1 MSITNLNQ
9 FVASYFILTRKP
21 TGLVCIHSMNSEC
34 ICADL
39 SYSTDRIEEK
49 TRRWDWTDCAH
60 VSPAVDGNMAA
71 VLALE
76 GVADSQRQLSAL
88 FFPIYF
94 HTHRL
99 TGGDRALPCKATCPT
114 SLSLSRSQRR
124 KIACGW
130 TNQLSTWRFVRFT
143 TSPSRVSPA
152 GCRFNSVTQLL
163 LDYFS
168 VRRESIWFFFNM
180 GKNGKDRSPADP
192 TFQQV
197 SLQFCS
203 PCAYSNKIKIGVTL
217 RDGFFFYRT

>member
-1 MSITNLNQ
+1 
-9 FVASYFILTRKP
+9 
-21 TGLVCIHSMNSEC
+21 
-34 ICADL
+34 
-39 SYSTDRIEEK
+39 
-49 TRRWDWTDCAH
+49 
-60 VSPAVDGNMAA
+60 MAA

-88 FFPIYF
+88 FFPVYF

-114 SLSLSRSQRR
+114 SLLLSLSRSQRR

-180 GKNGKDRSPADP
+180 GKNGNDRSSVDP
-192 TFQQV
+192 NFQQV
-197 SLQFCS
+197 SLQWCYL
-203 PCAYSNKIKIGVTL
+203 CAYSNKIKIGVTL
-217 RDGFFFYRT
+217 RDGFFLSDVMWFLFLVGAWKLISYYLGNEVNKSALIKVIKSNYVAFEQRLRKRAINKCAILKL